1 MRQTFLYPNKPNSA
15 KKSAKIDYSS
25 TILECFGVF
34 WSGLEGLGTRGGEM
48 PVENKSGSVAVTSHI
63 QRQNSGW
70 GVPADRFKIFQF
82 VANFVTGR
90 NRNEG

>member
-1 MRQTFLYPNKPNSA
+1 MVWRVWVQ
-15 KKSAKIDYSS
+15 
-25 TILECFGVF
+25 G
-34 WSGLEGLGTRGGEM
+34 GGEM

>member
-1 MRQTFLYPNKPNSA
+1 M
-15 KKSAKIDYSS
+15 
-25 TILECFGVF
+25 F
-34 WSGLEGLGTRGGEM
+34 WSVLEWFGGFGYKGGGEM

-70 GVPADRFKIFQF
+70 GVPADRIKIFQF
-82 VANFVTGR
+82 VANSVTGR